1 MATHSRTST
10 HKPQLDDRHQDAEH
24 DNSER
29 WLLTYADMITL
40 LLALFIVL
48 YSISVVNK
56 SKFDAFT
63 ASLHK
68 SKAVGQPEI
77 QHPAPHPTTTPMPPD
92 TVLHKD
98 LKALEAQ
105 LHAALAKAH
114 LTNAATL
121 RINTQGLEVRLTD
134 GVLFN
139 TGKAALL
146 PAGIRVL
153 QAIGPVIA
161 AHSNPVEVRGY
172 TDNVVIKTAQFPT
185 NWELSTAR
193 ATSVLRY
200 LLDAFH
206 LAPGRMS
213 ATGYG
218 ETHPL
223 VPNTSAANRARN
235 RRVVVEFVAPLQPQA
250 AAAAPPAPAAGGT
263 ATPGTSPPTPAVT
276 PTSGGTGPSP

>member
-1 MATHSRTST
+1 MST
-10 HKPQLDDRHQDAEH
+10 HGARPSLRRHQLDDRHGDAEH

-56 SKFDAFT
+56 SKFEAFT

-77 QHPAPHPTTTPMPPD
+77 ARPAPHPTTTPMPPD

-98 LKALEAQ
+98 LWELKRQ
-105 LHAALAKAH
+105 LHAALVRAH
-114 LTNAATL
+114 LTGAATL
-121 RINTQGLEVRLTD
+121 RINDQGLEVQLTD

-139 TGKAALL
+139 TGKAMLL
-146 PAGIRVL
+146 PAGIKVL

-161 AHSNPVEVRGY
+161 AHANPVEVQGY

-206 LAPGRMS
+206 LAPSRMS

-218 ETHPL
+218 QTHPL

-235 RRVVVEFVAPLQPQA
+235 RRVVVQFVAPMSEA
-250 AAAAPPAPAAGGT
+250 AAVAPPASPAAST
-263 ATPGTSPPTPAVT
+263 TPPA
-276 PTSGGTGPSP
+276 SAAGIGPSG